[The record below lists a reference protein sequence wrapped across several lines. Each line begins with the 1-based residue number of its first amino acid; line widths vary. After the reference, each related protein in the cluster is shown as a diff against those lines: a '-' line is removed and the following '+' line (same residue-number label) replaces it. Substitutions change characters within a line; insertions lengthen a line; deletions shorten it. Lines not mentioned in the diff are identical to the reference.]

1 MASTRQF
8 RKIGAYVPGK
18 SLFDLSYN
26 KKFTCDMGQL
36 IPVLCD
42 EVVPGDYWKIGNE
55 IVVRFQPMVAPVLH
69 EINVTTHYFFVPY
82 RLLSEDWEDFIT
94 GGPDGTLTP
103 TLPTWDPGAG
113 GQAIGTLWDYFGL
126 PTGVRPAGNYPL
138 AFPLYAYNFV
148 YNEFYRDQN
157 LITEYALTDIN
168 IKKRAWEKD
177 YFTSCLPFLQRGTA
191 PALPISGTTSAVF
204 DLDWEDSDNYTSNA
218 VISIEGANQTT
229 PTLGNSNSTYLN
241 RMKANLDANLNANN
255 TIDLAS
261 ATTFSIND
269 LRLAIQIQRFLE
281 RAARCGSRYTEFMQG
296 HFGVTPRDERL
307 QRPEYIGGSKSP
319 VIVSEVL
326 QTSSTD
332 VTTAQGN
339 MAGHGLSADETF
351 VAKYHVKE
359 YGLIIGLMSIMPR
372 TAYQQGIN
380 RQWLRETRY
389 DFYLPEL
396 AHLSE
401 QAVTQV
407 ELYAT
412 DVETDNDKLFG
423 YIPRYDEM
431 RVKHDMV
438 CGQMRST
445 YDYWHIG
452 RQFGSAPELNQ
463 SFIECV
469 PRKDFLAAPSEPA
482 CIVNFANRI
491 TAIRPLPSISDPGYM
506 DHF

>member
-1 MASTRQF
+1 MASTKQF
-8 RKIGAYVPGK
+8 SKVGGYNPPR

-42 EVVPGDYWKIGNE
+42 EVVPGDFWKIGNE
-55 IVVRFQPMVAPVLH
+55 VVIRFQPMVAPILH
-69 EINVTTHYFFVPY
+69 EINATVHYFFVPY
-82 RLLSEDWEDFIT
+82 RKLSDDWEDFIT
-94 GGPDGTLTP
+94 GGPDGTDTP

-113 GQAIGTLWDYFGL
+113 GQAEGTLWDYFGF

-157 LITEYALTDIN
+157 LITEYALTDTN
-168 IKKRAWEKD
+168 IKLRAWEKD
-177 YFTSCLPFLQRGTA
+177 YFTSCMPFLQRGTA
-191 PALPISGTTSAVF
+191 PALPISGTTSAVWASSNF
-204 DLDWEDSDNYTSNA
+204 VYDDS
-218 VISIEGANQTT
+218 SITPVNVRIDTT
-229 PTLGNSNSTYLN
+229 PDSHFTVNT
-241 RMKANLDANLNANN
+241 ANVNALPNIRLAFNNN
-255 TIDLAS
+255 TVDLAN
-261 ATTFSIND
+261 ATTFTIAD
-269 LRLAIQIQRFLE
+269 LRLAVQIQKFLE
-281 RAARCGSRYTEFMQG
+281 RSARIGNRYIEFLQG
-296 HFGVTPRDERL
+296 HFGVFPRDERL

-332 VTTAQGN
+332 VTTPQGN
-339 MAGHGLSADETF
+339 MAGHGIAADSTF
-351 VAKYHVKE
+351 CAKYHVKE
-359 YGLIIGLMSIMPR
+359 YGLIIGILSIMPR

-380 RQWLRETRY
+380 RQWLRESRY

-401 QAVTQV
+401 QAVNRV

-412 DVETDNDKLFG
+412 NVEADNDTLFG

-431 RVKHDMV
+431 RVKHDIV
-438 CGQMRST
+438 CGEMRDV
-445 YDYWHIG
+445 YKYWHIG
-452 RQFGSAPELNQ
+452 RQFGAAPELNQ
-463 SFIECV
+463 TFIECV
-469 PRKDFLAAPSEPA
+469 PRKDFLAAPDEPA
-482 CIVNFANRI
+482 CIVNFANKI
-491 TAIRPLPSISDPGYM
+491 LAFRPLPSISDPGYM

>member
-8 RKIGAYVPGK
+8 KKVGALHPAR

-55 IVVRFQPMVAPVLH
+55 IVIRFQPMVAPILH
-69 EINVTTHYFFVPY
+69 EINATVHYFFVPY
-82 RLLSEDWEDFIT
+82 RLLSSDWEDFIT
-94 GGPDGTLTP
+94 GGPDGTETP

-113 GQAIGTLWDYFGL
+113 GQAEGTLWDYFGL

-157 LITEYALTDIN
+157 LITEYALTDTN
-168 IKKRAWEKD
+168 IKIRAWEKD
-177 YFTSCLPFLQRGTA
+177 YFTGCMPWLQRGTA
-191 PALPISGTTSAVF
+191 PALPISGTTNATWANPVTV
-204 DLDWEDSDNYTSNA
+204 DWPVHSS
-218 VISIEGANQTT
+218 ANQTAMY
-229 PTLGNSNSTYLN
+229 SDNSTDVPYNSDTRAILQ
-241 RMKANLDANLNANN
+241 NN
-255 TIDLAS
+255 TVNDTELEANSINLAS
-261 ATTFSIND
+261 ATTFTVND
-269 LRLAIQIQRFLE
+269 LRLAVQIQKFLE
-281 RAARCGSRYTEFMQG
+281 RSARIGNRYTEFLQG

-332 VTTAQGN
+332 VTTPQGN
-339 MAGHGLSADETF
+339 MAGHAITADSTF
-351 VAKYHVKE
+351 CAKYHVKE
-359 YGLIIGLMSIMPR
+359 YGLIIGILSIMPR

-380 RQWLRETRY
+380 KQWLRETRY

-401 QAVTQV
+401 QAVKRV

-412 DVETDNDKLFG
+412 NVEVDNDTLFG

-431 RVKHDMV
+431 RVKHDIV
-438 CGQMRST
+438 CGEMRST

-452 RQFGSAPELNQ
+452 RQFAAAPELNQ
-463 SFIECV
+463 TFIQCV
-469 PRKDFLAAPSEPA
+469 PRKDFLAAPAEPA
-482 CIVNFANRI
+482 CIVNFANKI
-491 TAIRPLPSISDPGYM
+491 IAARPLPSISDPGYM

>member
-8 RKIGAYVPGK
+8 TRVGAYVPGK

-55 IVVRFQPMVAPVLH
+55 IVVRFQPMVAPILH
-69 EINVTTHYFFVPY
+69 EVNVTTHYFFVPY
-82 RLLSEDWEDFIT
+82 RLLSDDWEEFIT
-94 GGPDGTLTP
+94 GGEDGTATP

-113 GQAIGTLWDYFGL
+113 GQAVGSLWDYFGL

-191 PALPISGTTSAVF
+191 PSLPISGTTSAVF
-204 DLDWEDSDNYTSNA
+204 STTGIDNSTFTDGSALFVESQTGTANSNMGFSSYTSLTQA
-218 VISIEGANQTT
+218 VT
-229 PTLGNSNSTYLN
+229 
-241 RMKANLDANLNANN
+241 NLNSILNKN
-255 TIDLAS
+255 TVNLAS
-261 ATTFSIND
+261 ATTFNIND
-269 LRLAIQIQRFLE
+269 LRFVVQIQKFLE
-281 RAARCGSRYTEFMQG
+281 RSARCGSRYTEFLQG
-296 HFGVTPRDERL
+296 HFGITPRDERL

-332 VTTAQGN
+332 ATTAQGN

-359 YGLIIGLMSIMPR
+359 YGLIIGMMSIMPR

-401 QAVTQV
+401 QAVKQV

-412 DVETDNDKLFG
+412 NVEAENDTLFG

-431 RVKHDMV
+431 RVKQDIV

-452 RQFGSAPELNQ
+452 RQFSSAPVLNQ

-469 PRKDFLAAPSEPA
+469 PRKDFLAVPSEPA

-491 TAIRPLPSISDPGYM
+491 TAIRPLPNIADPGYM

>member
-8 RKIGAYVPGK
+8 QKVGALHPAR

-55 IVVRFQPMVAPVLH
+55 IVIRFQPMVAPILH
-69 EINVTTHYFFVPY
+69 EINATVHYFFVPY
-82 RLLSEDWEDFIT
+82 RTLSTDWEDFIT

-113 GQAIGTLWDYFGL
+113 GQAEGTLWDYFGF

-157 LITEYALTDIN
+157 LITEYALTDTD
-168 IKKRAWEKD
+168 IKIRAWEKD
-177 YFTSCLPFLQRGTA
+177 YFTGCMPWLQRGTA
-191 PALPISGTTSAVF
+191 PALPISGTTNAEF
-204 DLDWEDSDNYTSNA
+204 DSSLFVNSSGFSDVA
-218 VISIEGANQTT
+218 GLVAEE
-229 PTLGNSNSTYLN
+229 
-241 RMKANLDANLNANN
+241 ANN
-255 TIDLAS
+255 TTPNIGLTAGTSLPNAQTNMANAFSTNVVDLNS
-261 ATTFSIND
+261 ATTFTVND
-269 LRLAIQIQRFLE
+269 LRLAIQIQKFLE
-281 RAARCGSRYTEFMQG
+281 RSARIGNRYTEFLQG

-332 VTTAQGN
+332 VTTPQGN
-339 MAGHGLSADETF
+339 MAGHGITADSTF
-351 VAKYHVKE
+351 CAKYHVKE
-359 YGLIIGLMSIMPR
+359 YGLIIGILSIMPR

-401 QAVTQV
+401 QAVKRV

-412 DVETDNDKLFG
+412 DVEVDNDTIFG

-431 RVKHDMV
+431 RVKHDIV
-438 CGQMRST
+438 CGEMRSA

-452 RQFGSAPELNQ
+452 RQFGAAPELNQ
-463 SFIECV
+463 AFIECV
-469 PRKDFLAAPSEPA
+469 PRKDFLAAPAEPA

-491 TAIRPLPSISDPGYM
+491 MAARPLPSISDPGYM